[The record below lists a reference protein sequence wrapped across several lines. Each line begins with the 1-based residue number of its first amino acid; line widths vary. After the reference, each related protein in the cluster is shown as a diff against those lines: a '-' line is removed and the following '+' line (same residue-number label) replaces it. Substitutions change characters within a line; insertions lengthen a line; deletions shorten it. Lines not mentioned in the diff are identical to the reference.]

1 MLALLPVG
9 IALYMT
15 AVNPDYIGLLVTKT
29 MGWVMLGTGAVL
41 LVLKTFGLVLV
52 VAGLRW
58 ALGRVSSP
66 QCRGA
71 LLRVGLPAAAV
82 LPVAAKL
89 WTIGAEGLVLSA
101 YRGVIALALF
111 VATGLVC
118 ALVVRRLGQ
127 NLRFNRGEAS
137 INPWL

>member
-1 MLALLPVG
+1 MPWLSELDRTSGA
-9 IALYMT
+9 ARM
-15 AVNPDYIGLLVTKT
+15 A
-29 MGWVMLGTGAVL
+29 TGAVL
-41 LVLKTFGLVLV
+41 LVIKTFGIV
-52 VAGLRW
+52 VIVATLRW
-58 ALGRVSSP
+58 ALGRVSVE

-71 LLRVGLPAAAV
+71 LLRVGLPAAVA

-111 VATGLVC
+111 VATALTCVLV
-118 ALVVRRLGQ
+118 ARRLGQ
-127 NLRFNRGEAS
+127 NLRLHRGEPS